1 MNDEKKFV
9 KIACHVPNGIIIRL
23 AKIGPDDG
31 TGDGEK
37 MMGHDGPGVRLN
49 GPSAL
54 HTGAG
59 NTSRGDLPPGL
70 TDVEE
75 GWWAAWLA
83 QNPKNPLVTMKQVY
97 VAPEEAENP
106 TT

>member
-1 MNDEKKFV
+1 MDDEKRFV
-9 KIACHVPNGIIIRL
+9 KIACHVPNGIMIRKSK
-23 AKIGPDDG
+23 AGPDDG
-31 TGDGEK
+31 TGDGVK

-49 GPSAL
+49 GPSSL

-59 NTSRGDLPPGL
+59 NTVRQDLPPGL
-70 TDVEE
+70 TAVEGE
-75 GWWAAWLA
+75 WWDAWLA
-83 QNPKNPLVTMKQVY
+83 QNQENPLIKLKQVY